1 MNEPTDRLERTS
13 DSLAASGTSRAALW
27 LRVTLLAGALA
38 VLAFAISPSAQA
50 ATGGAASALPVSAEE
65 EAATAETEGAT
76 AVAASAFN
84 EAELSFTPY
93 RIAGASWY
101 GGKTM
106 WGRHTACGQILR
118 PTTIGVA
125 NKTLP
130 CGTPV
135 KFVWHGHS
143 VIAPVID
150 RGPYIR
156 GRAWDLTSAAAE
168 SLEIEGIGRIQYAV
182 AIEYAAKGL

>member
-1 MNEPTDRLERTS
+1 MNEPPNRRERKPDFS
-13 DSLAASGTSRAALW
+13 VAPGLGRATLW
-27 LRVTLLAGALA
+27 LRVALMAGALA
-38 VLAFAISPSAQA
+38 ALVFAAAPGAQA
-50 ATGGAASALPVSAEE
+50 ATGGAASAVPAEE
-65 EAATAETEGAT
+65 SSSSETTTASTY
-76 AVAASAFN
+76 N
-84 EAELSFTPY
+84 EAELSFTPF
-93 RIAGASWY
+93 RVAGASWY

-106 WGRHTACGQILR
+106 WGRHTACGQVLR

-135 KFVWHGHS
+135 KFVWHGNTI
-143 VIAPVID
+143 IAPVID
-150 RGPYIR
+150 RGPYVK

-168 SLEIEGIGRIQYAV
+168 DLDFEGVGRIHYAV